1 MQCSFSL
8 RSCNL
13 YLLSPFLQ
21 MSVESVVANVKD
33 SILHPL
39 NFDGAIFDV
48 EVVVEEIFFGG
59 RLIQVRP
66 GHLQSSV

>member
-1 MQCSFSL
+1 
-8 RSCNL
+8 
-13 YLLSPFLQ
+13 
-21 MSVESVVANVKD
+21 MSVESVVAIVKD

-59 RLIQVRP
+59 RLVQVRP
-66 GHLQSSV
+66 GHLQNSV